1 MESVDLDMGEIF
13 EEEEEEFLSVGPLPD
28 LPEDEEGA
36 EGTQNG
42 EENDENS
49 AEVLSRLKD
58 LSKGAA
64 KKVVRRP
71 QPKLDA
77 TRLTGERGIPVLPK
91 VFQDVKFKGQGHEAR
106 DLQIIMR
113 YLEHWAHRLFPK
125 MPFDEVL
132 ERIEKLGTKNEVKT
146 CIKRMRLDMPILNDD
161 FVRDDDEREEEAGQ
175 ASQDIDLDAEEAWEE
190 MISEEKKKHASQ
202 QNGSSPPSSSSR
214 ETPRSGMLE
223 AQLSQPL
230 SSTSSTP
237 GTFKAMNS
245 NVGVSQGLTP
255 EQRER
260 LERSRQLAME
270 RRANKH
276 GGQSVFKTPA
286 IPKSPARRLVS
297 QTVSSP
303 SQASS
308 HIIQSPPKMCS
319 HGNIP
324 INNTGNQPTF
334 HSLVTANSSQ
344 DICTPVITP
353 GSNIT
358 NGSLQNHPSRES
370 ETTQDGE
377 LSEVIPFVNVN
388 KISDN
393 QSKGSEMSQIIPLLT
408 SPAKKPGDLNIS
420 SSDQMSEDEL
430 LLHLSESE

>member
-13 EEEEEEFLSVGPLPD
+13 EEEEDFPSVGPLPD
-28 LPEDEEGA
+28 LPQDEEGV
-36 EGTQNG
+36 EGTQDG

-77 TRLTGERGIPVLPK
+77 TRLTGERGIPILPK

-161 FVRDDDEREEEAGQ
+161 FVRDDAEEEEEAGQ
-175 ASQDIDLDAEEAWEE
+175 ASQDLDIDAEEAWEE
-190 MISEEKKKHASQ
+190 MISEERKKHASQ
-202 QNGSSPPSSSSR
+202 QNGSSPPSSSSSPR

-223 AQLSQPL
+223 TQLSQPL
-230 SSTSSTP
+230 SSTPSTS
-237 GTFKAMNS
+237 KAVNGS
-245 NVGVSQGLTP
+245 VGVSQGLTP

-260 LERSRQLAME
+260 LERSRQMAME

-276 GGQSVFKTPA
+276 AGHSVFKTPA

-303 SQASS
+303 SHAPSP
-308 HIIQSPPKMCS
+308 ILPSPPKMCS

-344 DICTPVITP
+344 DSCTSGNTS
-353 GSNIT
+353 GSEVT
-358 NGSLQNHPSRES
+358 NGSLQNHPSRGS

-377 LSEVIPFVNVN
+377 MSEVIPFVNVN
-388 KISDN
+388 KILDN
-393 QSKGSEMSQIIPLLT
+393 QSNGSEMSQIIPLLT
-408 SPAKKPGDLNIS
+408 SPAKKFGDINIS
-420 SSDQMSEDEL
+420 SSDQMSEEEL
-430 LLHLSESE
+430 LLHLSESD